1 MLDPEEREVLEQV
14 ADLAT
19 VEDFIAEYVEEIER
33 KSKHG
38 KAWKK
43 VYAFSQFAAPVLDV
57 FKQANLSPECSV
69 ALGLLGLLLI
79 QVRQMIS
86 KPSKP
91 SSNVMLMWQA
101 QPLNNKS
108 DIEDRLEAELSQITR
123 MISQVKFS
131 QNMIPSSEID
141 TEVEGICAAIIDFLL
156 HALQYQKKWGI
167 GECRALRRTLED

>member
-1 MLDPEEREVLEQV
+1 MLERVK
-14 ADLAT
+14 DLAT
-19 VEDFIAEYVEEIER
+19 VEDFIAEYVEEMER

-38 KAWKK
+38 KVWKK

-57 FKQANLSPECSV
+57 FKQANLSPECSI
-69 ALGLLGLLLI
+69 ALGLVGLLLI
-79 QVRQMIS
+79 QVRQMIP

-91 SSNVMLMWQA
+91 SSTAMLMWQL

-108 DIEDRLEAELSQITR
+108 DIEDRLEAELSQITSV
-123 MISQVKFS
+123 ISQVKFS
-131 QNMIPSSEID
+131 QNTIPSPEID

-167 GECRALRRTLED
+167 GECRALRTTLED